1 MTFMQIV
8 KVAEDGRNLLMFNQK
23 TNVEFIVSQPEDFV
37 QKMLSGGDK
46 EWYDEWKNGQNS
58 RESLCDKYGV
68 SWWSCGVLEISRVCC
83 NENEFELLFSVQ
95 WEYLCFG
102 IRTFWQTWIDPF
114 LEKYWLQNLPYISKN
129 IRLLPC
135 VKELK

>member
-46 EWYDEWKNGQNS
+46 E
-58 RESLCDKYGV
+58 
-68 SWWSCGVLEISRVCC
+68 
-83 NENEFELLFSVQ
+83 
-95 WEYLCFG
+95 
-102 IRTFWQTWIDPF
+102 
-114 LEKYWLQNLPYISKN
+114 
-129 IRLLPC
+129 
-135 VKELK
+135 